1 MAWPAVETKT
11 DSPAPSQ
18 NDTVE
23 ITGGR
28 PLNGEIALRGAKNT
42 VSKNMVAALLSAES
56 STLTNV
62 SFLEDVEIV
71 TGLIEALGGTVKADE
86 QQLTID
92 AATISLP
99 KAKELLPFGKRSRI
113 PPLLCGPLLA
123 RLGEAIIPMPGGCNI
138 GLRPIN
144 FHLQALK
151 QLGAT
156 IEERDE
162 HFYLTADKLVGAKI
176 HLDYP
181 SVGATEQVLLSSV
194 LAEGLTELSN
204 AAVEPEIID
213 LIAVLQ
219 KMGAIIAVNTDR
231 VITINGV
238 AKLRGYHHTALP
250 DRLEAA
256 SWACAA
262 VATRGRIFVRGAKQ
276 LDLMTFLNKLRQVGG
291 EFEVTDDGIE
301 FFRGPGELRSISLET
316 DVHPGFSTDYQ
327 QPFVILL
334 TQAKGSSVVHE
345 TVYENRFGYT
355 EALNKMG
362 AQIQLYPQCLGSN
375 ECRFAGQNHL
385 HSATVTGPTPLHG
398 ADIVIPDLRAG
409 FSYVIAALTAEGTS
423 RLAGYRTLYRG
434 YENLTEKLRSLGAD
448 ITEV

>member
-1 MAWPAVETKT
+1 MGAALSGS
-11 DSPAPSQ
+11 SPAIAPT
-18 NDTVE
+18 DVVR

-28 PLNGEIALRGAKNT
+28 PLKGEITLRGAKNT
-42 VSKNMVAALLSAES
+42 VSKDMVAALLSAEP
-56 STLTNV
+56 STLTNI
-62 SFLEDVEIV
+62 SLIEDVEIM
-71 TGLIEALGGTVKADE
+71 TGMLGALGAAVERDGHT
-86 QQLTID
+86 LTINPKNLK
-92 AATISLP
+92 LP
-99 KAKELLPFGKRSRI
+99 PAQELLPFGKKSRI
-113 PPLLCGPLLA
+113 PPLVCGPMLA

-151 QLGAT
+151 ELGAQ

-162 HFYLTADKLVGAKI
+162 HFYLKAKRLVGAKI

-181 SVGATEQVLLSSV
+181 SVGATEQVLLASV
-194 LAEGLTELSN
+194 LAEGITELSN

-238 AKLRGYHHTALP
+238 EILHGYKHTAMP

-262 VATRGRIFVRGAKQ
+262 VATNGRIFVRGARQ

-291 EFEVTDDGIE
+291 EFAVTDEGIE
-301 FFRGPGELRSISLET
+301 FFRAAGELRSISLET
-316 DVHPGFSTDYQ
+316 DVHPGFATDYQ
-327 QPFVILL
+327 QPFVVLL

-345 TVYENRFGYT
+345 TVYENRFGYI
-355 EALNKMG
+355 EALNQMG
-362 AQIQLYPQCLGSN
+362 AQIQLYPQCLGSK
-375 ECRFAGQNHL
+375 ECRFAGLNHL

-398 ADIVIPDLRAG
+398 AEITVPDLRAG
-409 FSYVIAALTAEGTS
+409 FSYVIAALTAQGPST
-423 RLAGYRTLYRG
+423 LNGYRTLYRG
-434 YENLTEKLRSLGAD
+434 YENLTEKLVSLGAD
-448 ITEV
+448 IREES

>member
-1 MAWPAVETKT
+1 MSWSASPDVLASNLPTRT
-11 DSPAPSQ
+11 DA
-18 NDTVE
+18 VE
-23 ITGGR
+23 ITGGQ
-28 PLNGEIALRGAKNT
+28 PLNGEITLRGAKNA
-42 VSKNMVAALLSAES
+42 VSKNMVAALLSS
-56 STLTNV
+56 DPSTLQNISLV
-62 SFLEDVEIV
+62 EDVEIM
-71 TGLIEALGGTVKADE
+71 TGFIEAIGGTVKRDNHS
-86 QQLTID
+86 LTIESS
-92 AATISLP
+92 SLKLP
-99 KAKELLPFGKRSRI
+99 DVTQLLPFSKKSRI
-113 PPLLCGPLLA
+113 PPLACGPLLA

-151 QLGAT
+151 DLGAT
-156 IEERDE
+156 IEERNE
-162 HFYLTADKLVGAKI
+162 HFYLTAEKLVGAKI

-181 SVGATEQVLLSSV
+181 SVGATEQVLLASV
-194 LAEGLTELSN
+194 LAEGITELSN

-238 AKLRGYHHTALP
+238 EQLHGYHHTALP

-262 VATRGRIFVRGAKQ
+262 VATNGRIFVRHAHQ

-291 EFEVTDDGIE
+291 EFEVTDEGIE
-301 FFRGPGELRSISLET
+301 FFRGAPELKSISLET

-327 QPFVILL
+327 QPFVVLL
-334 TQAKGSSVVHE
+334 TQARGSSVVHE

-355 EALNKMG
+355 DALNSMG
-362 AQIQLYPQCLGSN
+362 AQIQLYPQCLGSRN
-375 ECRFAGQNHL
+375 CRFAGLNHL

-398 ADIVIPDLRAG
+398 AQINIPDLRAG
-409 FSYVIAALTAEGTS
+409 FSYVIAALTATGTS
-423 RLAGYRTLYRG
+423 TLRGYQTLHRG
-434 YENLTEKLRSLGAD
+434 YENLTEKLIALGAD
-448 ITEV
+448 IKEL